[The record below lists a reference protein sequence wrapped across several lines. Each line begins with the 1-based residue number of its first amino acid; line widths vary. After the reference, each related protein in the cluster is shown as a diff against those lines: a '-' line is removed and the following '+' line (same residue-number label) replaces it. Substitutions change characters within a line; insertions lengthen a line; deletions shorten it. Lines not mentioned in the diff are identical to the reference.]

1 VIGSKTSKKADVPPQ
16 ETQKPKPIKLTQVSY
31 GLTVNV
37 GNYETVRFD
46 LTAQVAPDE
55 DWRDV
60 LESLR
65 RKSRNLKHRILAEGD

>member
-1 VIGSKTSKKADVPPQ
+1 MAEEAP
-16 ETQKPKPIKLTQVSY
+16 KPKPTKITQVSY
-31 GLTVNV
+31 GMTVNT

-60 LESLR
+60 LDSLR
-65 RKSRNLKHRILAEGD
+65 RKSRKLKERIQSDGD

>member
-1 VIGSKTSKKADVPPQ
+1 MAD
-16 ETQKPKPIKLTQVSY
+16 ETPKPKPTKITQVSF
-31 GLTVNV
+31 GLTVNT

-60 LESLR
+60 LDSLR
-65 RKSRNLKHRILAEGD
+65 RKSRKLKESIQNEGS

>member
-1 VIGSKTSKKADVPPQ
+1 MAEEAP
-16 ETQKPKPIKLTQVSY
+16 KPKPTKITQVSY
-31 GLTVNV
+31 GMTVNT

-60 LESLR
+60 LDSLR
-65 RKSRNLKHRILAEGD
+65 RKSRKLKERIQTDGD

>member
-1 VIGSKTSKKADVPPQ
+1 MAEQPQ
-16 ETQKPKPIKLTQVSY
+16 ETPKPKPTKITQVSY
-31 GLTVNV
+31 GLTVNI

-65 RKSRNLKHRILAEGD
+65 RKSRKLKERVHNEGD

>member
-1 VIGSKTSKKADVPPQ
+1 MADSQAAP
-16 ETQKPKPIKLTQVSY
+16 TPKPTKITQVSY
-31 GLTVNV
+31 GMTVNT

-60 LESLR
+60 LDSLR
-65 RKSRNLKHRILAEGD
+65 RKSRKLKERIQSDGD

>member
-1 VIGSKTSKKADVPPQ
+1 MTDGQ
-16 ETQKPKPIKLTQVSY
+16 EKPKPKPAKLTSVSY
-31 GLTVNV
+31 GMTVNV

-46 LTAQVAPDE
+46 LTAQVAEDE

-65 RKSRNLKHRILAEGD
+65 RKSCRLKERISAEGS

>member
-1 VIGSKTSKKADVPPQ
+1 MADELP
-16 ETQKPKPIKLTQVSY
+16 KPKPIKLTEVRYGMTVS
-31 GLTVNV
+31 LPNFE
-37 GNYETVRFD
+37 NVRFD

-65 RKSRNLKHRILAEGD
+65 RKSRKLKQRILEEGD

>member
-1 VIGSKTSKKADVPPQ
+1 MPDQS
-16 ETQKPKPIKLTQVSY
+16 PKPLRITEVSY
-31 GLTVNV
+31 GMTVNT

-60 LESLR
+60 LDSLR
-65 RKSRNLKHRILAEGD
+65 RKSRKLKERIQTDGG

>member
-1 VIGSKTSKKADVPPQ
+1 MAENTPEQPP
-16 ETQKPKPIKLTQVSY
+16 KPKPTKITSISY
-31 GLTVNV
+31 GMTVNT

-65 RKSRNLKHRILAEGD
+65 RKSRNIKQRIQQDGD

>member
-1 VIGSKTSKKADVPPQ
+1 MAE
-16 ETQKPKPIKLTQVSY
+16 ETPKPKPTKITQVSY
-31 GLTVNV
+31 GMTVNT

-60 LESLR
+60 LDSLR
-65 RKSRNLKHRILAEGD
+65 RKSRKLKERIQNDGD

>member
-1 VIGSKTSKKADVPPQ
+1 MADSQ
-16 ETQKPKPIKLTQVSY
+16 EAPKPKPTKITQVSY
-31 GLTVNV
+31 GMTVNT

-60 LESLR
+60 LDSLR
-65 RKSRNLKHRILAEGD
+65 RKSRKLKERIQTDGD

>member
-1 VIGSKTSKKADVPPQ
+1 MAEQTPDAP
-16 ETQKPKPIKLTQVSY
+16 KPKPIKLTQVSY
-31 GLTVNV
+31 GLTVNI
-37 GNYETVRFD
+37 GNFETVRFD

-65 RKSRNLKHRILAEGD
+65 RKSRKLKERIQHEGD

>member
-1 VIGSKTSKKADVPPQ
+1 M
-16 ETQKPKPIKLTQVSY
+16 
-31 GLTVNV
+31 TVNT

-60 LESLR
+60 LDSLR
-65 RKSRNLKHRILAEGD
+65 RKSRKLKERIQTDGD

>member
-1 VIGSKTSKKADVPPQ
+1 MAEPQ

-31 GLTVNV
+31 GHTVNI

-55 DWRDV
+55 NWRDV

-65 RKSRNLKHRILAEGD
+65 RKARNVKQRILSEGD

>member
-1 VIGSKTSKKADVPPQ
+1 MADSQ
-16 ETQKPKPIKLTQVSY
+16 ETPKPKPTKITQVSY
-31 GLTVNV
+31 GMTVNT

-60 LESLR
+60 LDSLR
-65 RKSRNLKHRILAEGD
+65 RKSRKLKERIQTDGD

>member
-1 VIGSKTSKKADVPPQ
+1 MDSQ
-16 ETQKPKPIKLTQVSY
+16 ETPKPKPTKITQVSY
-31 GLTVNV
+31 GMTVNT

-60 LESLR
+60 LDSLR
-65 RKSRNLKHRILAEGD
+65 RKSRKLKERIQTDGD

>member
-1 VIGSKTSKKADVPPQ
+1 MAEEAP
-16 ETQKPKPIKLTQVSY
+16 KPKPTKITQVSY
-31 GLTVNV
+31 GMTVNT

-60 LESLR
+60 LDSLR
-65 RKSRNLKHRILAEGD
+65 RKAHKLKERIQTDGN

>member
-1 VIGSKTSKKADVPPQ
+1 MAD
-16 ETQKPKPIKLTQVSY
+16 ETPKPKPTKITQVGY
-31 GLTVNV
+31 GMTVNT

-46 LTAQVAPDE
+46 LTAQVASDE

-65 RKSRNLKHRILAEGD
+65 RKSRKVKERIQNEGD

>member
-1 VIGSKTSKKADVPPQ
+1 MAD
-16 ETQKPKPIKLTQVSY
+16 ETPKPKPTKITQVSY
-31 GLTVNV
+31 GLTVNT

-65 RKSRNLKHRILAEGD
+65 RKSRKLKESIQSEGS

>member
-1 VIGSKTSKKADVPPQ
+1 MAEEAP
-16 ETQKPKPIKLTQVSY
+16 KPKPTKITEVSY
-31 GLTVNV
+31 GMTVNT

-60 LESLR
+60 LDSLR
-65 RKSRNLKHRILAEGD
+65 RKSRKLKERIQSEGD

>member
-1 VIGSKTSKKADVPPQ
+1 MAEQPL
-16 ETQKPKPIKLTQVSY
+16 ETPKPKPTKITQVSY
-31 GLTVNV
+31 GLTVNI

-65 RKSRNLKHRILAEGD
+65 RKSRKLKERVHNEGD

>member
-1 VIGSKTSKKADVPPQ
+1 MAEEAP
-16 ETQKPKPIKLTQVSY
+16 KPKPTKITEVSY
-31 GLTVNV
+31 GMTVNT

-60 LESLR
+60 LDSLR
-65 RKSRNLKHRILAEGD
+65 RKSRKLKERIQTDGD